1 MYDIKDDLISYQNQ
15 PIHYHCH
22 LHSHFNLPSNLN
34 HFHHV
39 NYYHRYPGMDY
50 YYSIL
55 IHFNIAYSHYFYF
68 YLNLNYFYSHYN
80 LFRDIFV
87 IVALKIVI
95 YGFHLKILLVL
106 LLIFIYLLT
115 IGYLMIVFEV
125 IISQE
130 IISFMR
136 FFLFSFITVIQP
148 VVLRIL
154 LLFIILD
161 QFFEGLTQ
169 SFLSLAA
176 FAIMF
181 FVVYSWVSVEQ
192 SWLVQNFQIKQIN
205 Y

>member
-1 MYDIKDDLISYQNQ
+1 
-15 PIHYHCH
+15 
-22 LHSHFNLPSNLN
+22 
-34 HFHHV
+34 
-39 NYYHRYPGMDY
+39 
-50 YYSIL
+50 
-55 IHFNIAYSHYFYF
+55 
-68 YLNLNYFYSHYN
+68 
-80 LFRDIFV
+80 
-87 IVALKIVI
+87 
-95 YGFHLKILLVL
+95 
-106 LLIFIYLLT
+106 
-115 IGYLMIVFEV
+115 MIVFEV

-169 SFLSLAA
+169 SFLLMAA

-205 Y
+205 YRPNQYSFYLNYLFALCYYNFNRVILPLIVYFLIQYQFDYNIQNYYFFIIYLIFFF